1 MATKRYKPTSA
12 GMRNRRVS
20 GFDEVTASKP
30 EKSLVTTLNRFSGRN
45 NTGKITVRHRCAGV
59 KKQFRVIDFLRQK
72 DNIPATVKSIEYDP
86 YRTAYIALLFYADG
100 HKSYILCPNKL
111 SVGDT
116 VVSGPDSEISVG
128 NALPLENIPT
138 GSIIHNVELT
148 IYKGAQIGRSAGSYV
163 TLMAKSGNHATVKL
177 PSGELRLVP
186 LKCRATIGQV
196 SNSDRR
202 NTRASKASDS
212 IRRGRRPTVRGSVM
226 NPCDHPHGGGEG
238 RAPIGLAGPR
248 TPWGNNPG
256 RGYITRDK
264 KKSNRL
270 IVKSRKKK

>member
-12 GMRNRRVS
+12 GMRSRQVS
-20 GFDEVTASKP
+20 GFEEVTASKP
-30 EKSLVTTLNRFSGRN
+30 EKSLVKTLKRNAGRN
-45 NTGKITVRHRCAGV
+45 NTGKITVRHRCGGA
-59 KKQFRVIDFLRQK
+59 KKQLRVIDFLRNK

-86 YRTAYIALLFYADG
+86 YRSAYIALVFYADG
-100 HKSYILCPNKL
+100 AKSYIICPAKL
-111 SVGDT
+111 NVGD
-116 VVSGPDSEISVG
+116 VIVSGPDSEISIG
-128 NALPLENIPT
+128 NTLPLENIPT

-148 IYKGAQIGRSAGSYV
+148 IHKGAQLARSAGSYV
-163 TLMAKSGNHATVKL
+163 TLMAKSGNYATLKL
-177 PSGELRLVP
+177 PSGELRMVP

-196 SNSDRR
+196 SNSDKR

-212 IRRGRRPTVRGSVM
+212 IRRGKRPTVRGSVM

-238 RAPIGLAGPR
+238 RAPIGLSGPR
-248 TPWGNNPG
+248 TPWGNTPAL
-256 RGYITRDK
+256 GYKTRNK

>member
-12 GMRNRRVS
+12 GMRSRQVS
-20 GFDEVTASKP
+20 GFDEITTSKP
-30 EKSLVTTLNRFSGRN
+30 EKSLVKTRKRHAGRN
-45 NTGKITVRHRCAGV
+45 NTGRITVRHRCGGV
-59 KKQFRVIDFLRQK
+59 KKQFREIDFLRNK
-72 DNIPATVKSIEYDP
+72 DNIPAVVKSIEYDP

-100 HKSYILCPNKL
+100 HKSYILAPNKL
-111 SVGDT
+111 KINDT
-116 VVSGPDSEISVG
+116 VFSGADSEISIG
-128 NALPLENIPT
+128 NSLPLENIPT

-148 IYKGAQIGRSAGSYV
+148 LNKGAQLARSAGSYV
-163 TLMAKSGNHATVKL
+163 TLMAKSGKYATLKM
-177 PSGELRLVP
+177 PSGELRMVL

-196 SNSDRR
+196 SNSDKR

-212 IRRGRRPTVRGSVM
+212 IRRGKRPTVRGSVM

-238 RAPIGLAGPR
+238 RAPIGLSGPR
-248 TPWGNNPG
+248 TPWGNTPAL
-256 RGYITRDK
+256 GYKTRNK